1 MAAAGGSSAN
11 SKALS
16 ELASQAD
23 SHFEKQ
29 QYDQCLGMLTKLQ
42 EQKEGDSKV
51 KHNVCIAK

>member
-29 QYDQCLGMLTKLQ
+29 QYDQCLEKLTKRTMVL
-42 EQKEGDSKV
+42 
-51 KHNVCIAK
+51 

>member
-1 MAAAGGSSAN
+1 MAAGGSSAN

-29 QYDQCLGMLTKLQ
+29 QYDQCLEKLTKLQ
-42 EQKEGDSKV
+42 EQRRVTQSQAQRL
-51 KHNVCIAK
+51 HAK